1 MLWNIKAWIVDRDE
15 FIKDANETVRK
26 VNIISIP
33 NAEATIRD
41 ETKDFF
47 ICLVIETQVYHPSD
61 VGPGK

>member
-1 MLWNIKAWIVDRDE
+1 MNNAEAEDVVEHIKAWIVDRDE
-15 FIKDANETVRK
+15 FIKDANETVGK

-47 ICLVIETQVYHPSD
+47 Y
-61 VGPGK
+61 

>member
-47 ICLVIETQVYHPSD
+47 YLFGY
-61 VGPGK
+61 